1 MALATDHV
9 RYLRGLAHS
18 LSPIV
23 LIGNKGISDNLL
35 DELKQA
41 LDRHELVKL
50 RVLAETREER
60 DQLVVAV
67 QKHTGAELVQ
77 RVGHTATLY
86 RQHPTRPKIALP
98 GSRPKG
104 LGTGAGSS
112 ERSATPRRDAAA
124 PGPAPAGHDGNMP
137 FRRDADERPPT
148 ARPAAGR
155 FTRDSGPR
163 PARADS
169 AERGRFSPPSARTG
183 ARPGARPGAARFER
197 DGARPIQRDAAGR
210 FQRDAGARP
219 VRRDSVERPAFA
231 RPGAARFGRDASAK
245 PFRRDS
251 TERSPTGRPPGP
263 GAAARF
269 ERDGAPRPYRRDS
282 SEGSARPRPGA
293 GQRSER
299 DAAARPFRADSK
311 ERGPTTRPGS
321 RPGAAPRFERDAAPR
336 PFRRDASESSA
347 RARPG
352 APQRFER
359 DAAAKPLRRE
369 RSASAATPR
378 PGARPAAGR
387 FDPARAAK
395 PDRRDG
401 TGVVRESVGAPRRER
416 GALKPPE
423 SGQRGAGGNPYSAWS
438 GAGKGADSTAA
449 PGARRAPAS
458 TTDRP
463 RRPGPPGARGT
474 RPPRPR

>member
-104 LGTGAGSS
+104 LGTGARSS
-112 ERSATPRRDAAA
+112 ERSAAPRRDAAA
-124 PGPAPAGHDGNMP
+124 PGPARAGHDGNMP

-197 DGARPIQRDAAGR
+197 DSASARPIQRDAAGR

-251 TERSPTGRPPGP
+251 AERSPTGRPPRP
-263 GAAARF
+263 GTAPRF
-269 ERDGAPRPYRRDS
+269 ERDGAPRPY
-282 SEGSARPRPGA
+282 
-293 GQRSER
+293 
-299 DAAARPFRADSK
+299 
-311 ERGPTTRPGS
+311 
-321 RPGAAPRFERDAAPR
+321 
-336 PFRRDASESSA
+336 RRDASESSA

-359 DAAAKPLRRE
+359 DAAAKPLRRD
-369 RSASAATPR
+369 RSESAPTPR

-387 FDPARAAK
+387 FDRDSAAK

-401 TGVVRESVGAPRRER
+401 AGAGVVRESVGAPRRER

-449 PGARRAPAS
+449 PGARRAPANA
-458 TTDRP
+458 TDRP
-463 RRPGPPGARGT
+463 RRPGGPPGARGT